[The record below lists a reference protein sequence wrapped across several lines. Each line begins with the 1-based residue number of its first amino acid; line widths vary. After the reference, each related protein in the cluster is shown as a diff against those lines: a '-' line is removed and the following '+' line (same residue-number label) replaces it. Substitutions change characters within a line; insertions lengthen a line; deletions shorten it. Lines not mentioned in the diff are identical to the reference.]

1 MNLNEEFKKY
11 LKYIGLD
18 EKTMHP
24 EQMKYTRKMFYYS
37 IGYFLETITDATG
50 EMSEEES
57 LKMFD
62 SIRNQVLDFLH
73 KVLNEYN

>member
-1 MNLNEEFKKY
+1 MKLEEEFKNY
-11 LKYIGLD
+11 LTYIGLD

-37 IGYFLETITDATG
+37 VGYFLETIADKVP
-50 EMSEEES
+50 EMSEEQS
-57 LKMFD
+57 IQMLD
-62 SIRNQVLDFLH
+62 SIRNQVLDFMH